1 MLSVEKKLIDFLSDD
16 KQRREYKIKERE
28 RIIIYLIFFRIQ
40 SYRFD
45 AMNPYHRMLVHRIG
59 AFFCLRH
66 NVDQTKQ
73 CVIVSK
79 LEKSRV

>member
-1 MLSVEKKLIDFLSDD
+1 
-16 KQRREYKIKERE
+16 
-28 RIIIYLIFFRIQ
+28 
-40 SYRFD
+40 
-45 AMNPYHRMLVHRIG
+45 MNPYHRMLVHRIG

-79 LEKSRV
+79 HDKSRV